1 MFNDRKLKLGTFG
14 TNLDRGCAISTI
26 DRVLE
31 ISWPNT
37 LELARIS
44 EEMEFEALV
53 PIGRWRGFGGVTN
66 FNGPGFECFSWA
78 AGIGASTKYS
88 GIFATSHVPTI
99 HPMMAAK
106 QATTIDHIT
115 NGRFALNLVT
125 GWHRPEIE
133 MFGAPLMEHDDRYEC
148 GREWLEIMKRLW
160 SEEEEFD
167 YEGRFYQIKK
177 GYLEPKPIQRPFP
190 AVMNAGGSDKGQ
202 HFAAKYCD
210 MVYVVFGS
218 HDFDD
223 CKAKVDCLS
232 RAGAQGIR
240 PRDPG
245 LELRLR
251 GAGRDRAGGEG
262 VFRRIREP
270 EGRLGGGEQPGRDH
284 DRQRQD
290 AALRGA
296 GRDEEALHRRL
307 GRLSADRHQGA
318 DRRRPPDVEEDRPR
332 RHACSTGRATS
343 TTCAG
348 SRSTSIRWSSKPG
361 CARRGAMA
369 SVLGV
374 RNVSKSFGAIAALKQ
389 VSLQVSAGE
398 VRAIC
403 GENGAGKSTLVKM
416 LTGVYRPDSGT
427 VTVADEPHAIATPR
441 HAQQLGIAFV
451 AQELSLCP
459 DLSVEDNIWLG
470 SMQVPFLHKRAR
482 LRRLRAHARSP
493 CSAPATSRST
503 RRSAASPW
511 ASASWSRSP
520 ACSRAMRA
528 C

>member
-1 MFNDRKLKLGTFG
+1 MTPEAKSEELRRKTNPVFNDRKLKLGTFG

-44 EEMEFEALV
+44 EQMEFEALV

-99 HPMMAAK
+99 HPVMAAK

-115 NGRFALNLVT
+115 DGRFALNLVT

-160 SEEEEFD
+160 TEDEEFD
-167 YEGRFYQIKK
+167 YDGRFYQIKK

-223 CKAKVDCLS
+223 CKAKVDAYRELARKEYGREIQVWS
-232 RAGAQGIR
+232 YAYVVQGETEQEAK
-240 PRDPG
+240 D
-245 LELRLR
+245 
-251 GAGRDRAGGEG
+251 

-270 EGRLGGGEQPGRDH
+270 EGRLGGGDQPGRHH

-296 GRDEEALHRRL
+296 GRDEEAFHRRL

-318 DRRRPPDVEEDRPR
+318 DRRRPAHHVEDGAR
-332 RHACSTGRATS
+332 RHAAQ
-343 TTCAG
+343 
-348 SRSTSIRWSSKPG
+348 
-361 CARRGAMA
+361 
-369 SVLGV
+369 L
-374 RNVSKSFGAIAALKQ
+374 AALYRRP
-389 VSLQVSAGE
+389 A
-398 VRAIC
+398 
-403 GENGAGKSTLVKM
+403 LV
-416 LTGVYRPDSGT
+416 P
-427 VTVADEPHAIATPR
+427 E
-441 HAQQLGIAFV
+441 
-451 AQELSLCP
+451 
-459 DLSVEDNIWLG
+459 
-470 SMQVPFLHKRAR
+470 AR
-482 LRRLRAHARSP
+482 LSDGAAGGAAVRRFP
-493 CSAPATSRST
+493 D
-503 RRSAASPW
+503 
-511 ASASWSRSP
+511 
-520 ACSRAMRA
+520 
-528 C
+528 